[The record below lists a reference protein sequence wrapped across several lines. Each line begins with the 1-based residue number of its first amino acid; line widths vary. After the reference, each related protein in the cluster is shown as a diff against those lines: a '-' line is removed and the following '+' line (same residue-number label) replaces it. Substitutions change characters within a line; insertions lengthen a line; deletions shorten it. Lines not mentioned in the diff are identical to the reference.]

1 MATIKQIN
9 ANRKNA
15 LLSRG
20 PTSKLGKLNSSKNS
34 LKHGLTA
41 KQLVI
46 GENLKEF
53 EKYRDKMI
61 DALKPEGI
69 LEEQVAFKII
79 DVGFRLQRIGGI
91 EAGIYNQEILHHEA
105 DEYKNKIAE
114 KIEFKEE
121 GELVQSWDKPTNLKG
136 LAFCRDSKYGSAIL
150 KLNTIEDKLMNKY
163 YRLLDILKMMQGTR
177 WVGEVKEI
185 TLLIIPVSGEVPIL
199 EKRSQI
205 IVILW
210 EKLINR

>member
-9 ANRKNA
+9 ANKKNA
-15 LLSRG
+15 LLSKG
-20 PTSKLGKLNSSKNS
+20 PKTDLGKLNSSKNS

-53 EKYRDKMI
+53 EQYRDQMI
-61 DALKPEGI
+61 EALKPVGI
-69 LEEQVAFKII
+69 LEEQVVFKII
-79 DVGFRLQRIGGI
+79 DVGFRLRRIGKI

-114 KIEFKEE
+114 KIVFKEE
-121 GELVQSWDKPTNLKG
+121 DLVQFSDRSINLKG
-136 LAFCRDSKYGSAIL
+136 LAFARDCKYGSAIL

-163 YRLLDILKMMQGTR
+163 YRQLDLLKMMQEER
-177 WVGEVKEI
+177 YDLAK
-185 TLLIIPVSGEVPIL
+185 
-199 EKRSQI
+199 
-205 IVILW
+205 
-210 EKLINR
+210 

>member
-9 ANRKNA
+9 ANKKNA
-15 LLSRG
+15 LLSKG
-20 PTSKLGKLNSSKNS
+20 PKTDLGKLNSSKNS

-53 EKYRDKMI
+53 EQYRDQMI
-61 DALKPEGI
+61 EELKPVGI
-69 LEEQVAFKII
+69 LQEQVVFKII
-79 DVGFRLQRIGGI
+79 DVGFRLRRIGKI

-114 KIEFKEE
+114 KIVFKEE
-121 GELVQSWDKPTNLKG
+121 ELVQSSDRSINLKG
-136 LAFCRDSKYGSAIL
+136 LAFARDCKYGSAIL

-163 YRLLDILKMMQGTR
+163 YRQLDLLKMMQEER
-177 WVGEVKEI
+177 YDLAK
-185 TLLIIPVSGEVPIL
+185 
-199 EKRSQI
+199 
-205 IVILW
+205 
-210 EKLINR
+210 

>member
-9 ANRKNA
+9 ANKKNA
-15 LLSRG
+15 LLSKG
-20 PTSKLGKLNSSKNS
+20 PKTNLGKLNSSKNS

-53 EKYRDKMI
+53 EQYRDQMI
-61 DALKPEGI
+61 EALKPVGI
-69 LEEQVAFKII
+69 LQEQVVFKII
-79 DVGFRLQRIGGI
+79 DVGFRLRRIGKI

-114 KIEFKEE
+114 KIVFKEE
-121 GELVQSWDKPTNLKG
+121 ELVQSSDRSINLKG
-136 LAFCRDSKYGSAIL
+136 LAFARDCKYGSAIL

-163 YRLLDILKMMQGTR
+163 YRQLDLLKMMQEER
-177 WVGEVKEI
+177 YD
-185 TLLIIPVSGEVPIL
+185 L
-199 EKRSQI
+199 EK
-205 IVILW
+205 
-210 EKLINR
+210 

>member
-1 MATIKQIN
+1 MATSKQIN

-15 LLSRG
+15 LLSKG
-20 PTSKLGKLNSSKNS
+20 PKTDLGKLNSSKNS

-53 EKYRDKMI
+53 EQYRDQMI
-61 DALKPEGI
+61 EALKPVGI
-69 LEEQVAFKII
+69 LEEQVVFKII
-79 DVGFRLQRIGGI
+79 DVGFRLRRIGKI

-114 KIEFKEE
+114 KIVFKEE
-121 GELVQSWDKPTNLKG
+121 DLVQSSDRSINLKG
-136 LAFCRDSKYGSAIL
+136 LAFARDCKYGSAIL

-163 YRLLDILKMMQGTR
+163 YRQLDLLKMMQEER
-177 WVGEVKEI
+177 YDLAK
-185 TLLIIPVSGEVPIL
+185 
-199 EKRSQI
+199 
-205 IVILW
+205 
-210 EKLINR
+210 

>member
-15 LLSRG
+15 LLSKG
-20 PTSKLGKLNSSKNS
+20 PKTDLGKLNSSKNS

-53 EKYRDKMI
+53 EQYRDQMI
-61 DALKPEGI
+61 EALKPVGI
-69 LEEQVAFKII
+69 LEEQVVFKII
-79 DVGFRLQRIGGI
+79 DVGFRLRRIGKI

-105 DEYKNKIAE
+105 DEYKNKIDE
-114 KIEFKEE
+114 KIVFKEE
-121 GELVQSWDKPTNLKG
+121 ELVQSSDRSINLKG
-136 LAFCRDSKYGSAIL
+136 LAFARDCKYGSAIL

-163 YRLLDILKMMQGTR
+163 YRQLDLLKMMQEER
-177 WVGEVKEI
+177 YDLAK
-185 TLLIIPVSGEVPIL
+185 
-199 EKRSQI
+199 
-205 IVILW
+205 
-210 EKLINR
+210 

>member
-9 ANRKNA
+9 ANKKNA
-15 LLSRG
+15 LLSKG
-20 PTSKLGKLNSSKNS
+20 PKTDLGKFNSSKNS

-53 EKYRDKMI
+53 EQYRDQMI
-61 DALKPEGI
+61 EELKPVGI
-69 LEEQVAFKII
+69 LQEQVVFKII
-79 DVGFRLQRIGGI
+79 DVGFRLRRIGKI

-114 KIEFKEE
+114 KIVFKEE
-121 GELVQSWDKPTNLKG
+121 DLVQSSDRSINLKG
-136 LAFCRDSKYGSAIL
+136 LAFARDCKYGSAIL

-163 YRLLDILKMMQGTR
+163 YRQLDLLKMMQEER
-177 WVGEVKEI
+177 YDLAK
-185 TLLIIPVSGEVPIL
+185 
-199 EKRSQI
+199 
-205 IVILW
+205 
-210 EKLINR
+210 

>member
-9 ANRKNA
+9 ANKKNA
-15 LLSRG
+15 LLSKG
-20 PTSKLGKLNSSKNS
+20 PKTDLGKLNSSKNS

-53 EKYRDKMI
+53 EQYRDQMI
-61 DALKPEGI
+61 EALKPVGI
-69 LEEQVAFKII
+69 LEEQVVFKII
-79 DVGFRLQRIGGI
+79 DVGFRLRRIGKI

-114 KIEFKEE
+114 KIVFKEE
-121 GELVQSWDKPTNLKG
+121 DLVQSSDRSINLKG
-136 LAFCRDSKYGSAIL
+136 LAFARDCKYGSAIL

-163 YRLLDILKMMQGTR
+163 YRQLDLLKIMQEER
-177 WVGEVKEI
+177 YD
-185 TLLIIPVSGEVPIL
+185 L
-199 EKRSQI
+199 EK
-205 IVILW
+205 
-210 EKLINR
+210 

>member
-9 ANRKNA
+9 ANKKNA
-15 LLSRG
+15 LLSKG
-20 PTSKLGKLNSSKNS
+20 PKTNLGKLNSSKNS

-53 EKYRDKMI
+53 EQYRDQMI
-61 DALKPEGI
+61 EALKPVGI
-69 LEEQVAFKII
+69 LEEQVVFKII
-79 DVGFRLQRIGGI
+79 DVGFRLRRIGKI

-114 KIEFKEE
+114 KIVFKEE
-121 GELVQSWDKPTNLKG
+121 DLVQSSDRSINLKG
-136 LAFCRDSKYGSAIL
+136 LAFARDCKYGSAIL

-163 YRLLDILKMMQGTR
+163 YRQLDLLKMMQEER
-177 WVGEVKEI
+177 YDLAK
-185 TLLIIPVSGEVPIL
+185 
-199 EKRSQI
+199 
-205 IVILW
+205 
-210 EKLINR
+210 

>member
-15 LLSRG
+15 LLSKG
-20 PTSKLGKLNSSKNS
+20 PKTDLGKLNSSKNS

-53 EKYRDKMI
+53 EQYRDQMI
-61 DALKPEGI
+61 EALKPVGI
-69 LEEQVAFKII
+69 LQEQVVFKII
-79 DVGFRLQRIGGI
+79 DVGFRLRRIGKI

-114 KIEFKEE
+114 KIVFKEE
-121 GELVQSWDKPTNLKG
+121 DLVQSSDRSINLKG
-136 LAFCRDSKYGSAIL
+136 LAFARDCKYGSAIL

-163 YRLLDILKMMQGTR
+163 YRQLDLLKMMQEER
-177 WVGEVKEI
+177 YE
-185 TLLIIPVSGEVPIL
+185 L
-199 EKRSQI
+199 EK
-205 IVILW
+205 
-210 EKLINR
+210 

>member
-1 MATIKQIN
+1 MASHKQIL
-9 ANRKNA
+9 ANRNNSLK
-15 LLSRG
+15 STG
-20 PTSKLGKLNSSKNS
+20 PKTDLGKLNSSKNS

-53 EKYRDKMI
+53 EKYRDRMI

-69 LEEQVAFKII
+69 LEEQVVFKII
-79 DVGFRLQRIGGI
+79 DVGFRLRRIGGI

-121 GELVQSWDKPTNLKG
+121 EELVQSSDKSINLKG

-163 YRLLDILKMMQGTR
+163 YRLLDILKMMQEAR
-177 WVGEVKEI
+177 
-185 TLLIIPVSGEVPIL
+185 
-199 EKRSQI
+199 
-205 IVILW
+205 
-210 EKLINR
+210 

>member
-9 ANRKNA
+9 ANKKNA
-15 LLSRG
+15 LLSKG
-20 PTSKLGKLNSSKNS
+20 PKTDLGKLNSSKNS

-53 EKYRDKMI
+53 EQYRDQMI
-61 DALKPEGI
+61 EALKPVGI
-69 LEEQVAFKII
+69 LEEQVVFKII
-79 DVGFRLQRIGGI
+79 DVGFRLRRIGKI

-114 KIEFKEE
+114 KIVFKEE
-121 GELVQSWDKPTNLKG
+121 ELVQSSDRSINLKG
-136 LAFCRDSKYGSAIL
+136 LAFARDCKYGSAIL

-163 YRLLDILKMMQGTR
+163 YRQLDLLKMMQEER
-177 WVGEVKEI
+177 YDLAK
-185 TLLIIPVSGEVPIL
+185 
-199 EKRSQI
+199 
-205 IVILW
+205 
-210 EKLINR
+210 

>member
-9 ANRKNA
+9 ANKKNA
-15 LLSRG
+15 LLSKG
-20 PTSKLGKLNSSKNS
+20 PKTDLGKLNSSKNS

-53 EKYRDKMI
+53 EQYRDQMI
-61 DALKPEGI
+61 EELKPVGI
-69 LEEQVAFKII
+69 LQEQVVFKII
-79 DVGFRLQRIGGI
+79 DVGFRLRRIGKI

-114 KIEFKEE
+114 KIVFKEE
-121 GELVQSWDKPTNLKG
+121 ELVQSSDRSINLKG
-136 LAFCRDSKYGSAIL
+136 LAFARDCKYGSAIL

-163 YRLLDILKMMQGTR
+163 YRQLDLLKMMQEER
-177 WVGEVKEI
+177 YD
-185 TLLIIPVSGEVPIL
+185 L
-199 EKRSQI
+199 EK
-205 IVILW
+205 
-210 EKLINR
+210 

>member
-9 ANRKNA
+9 ANKKNA
-15 LLSRG
+15 LLSKG
-20 PTSKLGKLNSSKNS
+20 PKTDLGKLNSSKNS

-53 EKYRDKMI
+53 EQYRDQMI
-61 DALKPEGI
+61 EELKPVGI
-69 LEEQVAFKII
+69 LQEQVVFKII
-79 DVGFRLQRIGGI
+79 DVGFRLRRIGKI

-114 KIEFKEE
+114 KIVFKEE
-121 GELVQSWDKPTNLKG
+121 DLVQSSDRSINLKG
-136 LAFCRDSKYGSAIL
+136 LAFARDCKYGSAIL

-163 YRLLDILKMMQGTR
+163 YRQLDLLKIMQEER
-177 WVGEVKEI
+177 YD
-185 TLLIIPVSGEVPIL
+185 L
-199 EKRSQI
+199 EK
-205 IVILW
+205 
-210 EKLINR
+210 

>member
-1 MATIKQIN
+1 MATIKLIN

-53 EKYRDKMI
+53 EKYRDRMI

-69 LEEQVAFKII
+69 LEEQVVFKII
-79 DVGFRLQRIGGI
+79 DVGFRLQRIGVV
-91 EAGIYNQEILHHEA
+91 EAAVYNQEILHHEA
-105 DEYKNKIAE
+105 DEYKSKIAE

-121 GELVQSWDKPTNLKG
+121 EELVQSSDKSSNLKG
-136 LAFCRDSKYGSAIL
+136 LAFCRDSKYGNSIL

-163 YRLLDILKMMQGTR
+163 YRLLDILKMMQEAR
-177 WVGEVKEI
+177 
-185 TLLIIPVSGEVPIL
+185 
-199 EKRSQI
+199 
-205 IVILW
+205 
-210 EKLINR
+210 

>member
-9 ANRKNA
+9 ANKKNA
-15 LLSRG
+15 LLSKG
-20 PTSKLGKLNSSKNS
+20 PKTDLGKLNSSKNS

-53 EKYRDKMI
+53 EQYRDQMI
-61 DALKPEGI
+61 EALKPVGI
-69 LEEQVAFKII
+69 LQEQLVFKII
-79 DVGFRLQRIGGI
+79 DVGFRLRRIGKI

-114 KIEFKEE
+114 KIVFKEE
-121 GELVQSWDKPTNLKG
+121 ELVQSSDRSINLKG
-136 LAFCRDSKYGSAIL
+136 LAFARDCKYGSAIL

-163 YRLLDILKMMQGTR
+163 YRQLDLLKMMQ
-177 WVGEVKEI
+177 EEKYD
-185 TLLIIPVSGEVPIL
+185 L
-199 EKRSQI
+199 EK
-205 IVILW
+205 
-210 EKLINR
+210 

>member
-9 ANRKNA
+9 ANKKNA
-15 LLSRG
+15 LLSKG
-20 PTSKLGKLNSSKNS
+20 PKTDLGKLNSSKNS

-53 EKYRDKMI
+53 EQYRDQMI
-61 DALKPEGI
+61 EALKPVGI
-69 LEEQVAFKII
+69 LQEQVVFKII
-79 DVGFRLQRIGGI
+79 DVGFRLRRIGKI

-114 KIEFKEE
+114 KIVFKEE
-121 GELVQSWDKPTNLKG
+121 ELVQSSDRCINLKG
-136 LAFCRDSKYGSAIL
+136 LAFARDCKYGSAIL

-163 YRLLDILKMMQGTR
+163 YRQLDLLKMMQEER
-177 WVGEVKEI
+177 YD
-185 TLLIIPVSGEVPIL
+185 L
-199 EKRSQI
+199 EK
-205 IVILW
+205 
-210 EKLINR
+210 

>member
-9 ANRKNA
+9 ANKKNA
-15 LLSRG
+15 LLSKG
-20 PTSKLGKLNSSKNS
+20 PKTDLGKLNSSKNS

-53 EKYRDKMI
+53 EQYRDQMI
-61 DALKPEGI
+61 EALKPVGI
-69 LEEQVAFKII
+69 LQEQLVFKII
-79 DVGFRLQRIGGI
+79 DVGFRLRRIGKI

-114 KIEFKEE
+114 KIVFKEE
-121 GELVQSWDKPTNLKG
+121 DLVQSSDRSINLKG
-136 LAFCRDSKYGSAIL
+136 LAFARDCKYGSAIL

-163 YRLLDILKMMQGTR
+163 YRQLDLLKMMQEER
-177 WVGEVKEI
+177 YDLAK
-185 TLLIIPVSGEVPIL
+185 
-199 EKRSQI
+199 
-205 IVILW
+205 
-210 EKLINR
+210 

>member
-9 ANRKNA
+9 ANKKNA
-15 LLSRG
+15 LLSKG
-20 PTSKLGKLNSSKNS
+20 PKTDLGKLNSSKNS

-53 EKYRDKMI
+53 EQYRDQMI
-61 DALKPEGI
+61 EALKPVGI
-69 LEEQVAFKII
+69 LQEQVVFKII
-79 DVGFRLQRIGGI
+79 DVGFRLRRIGKI

-114 KIEFKEE
+114 KIVFKEE
-121 GELVQSWDKPTNLKG
+121 DLVQSSDRSINLKG
-136 LAFCRDSKYGSAIL
+136 LAFARDCKYGSAIL

-163 YRLLDILKMMQGTR
+163 YRQLDLLKMMQEER
-177 WVGEVKEI
+177 YDLAK
-185 TLLIIPVSGEVPIL
+185 
-199 EKRSQI
+199 
-205 IVILW
+205 
-210 EKLINR
+210 